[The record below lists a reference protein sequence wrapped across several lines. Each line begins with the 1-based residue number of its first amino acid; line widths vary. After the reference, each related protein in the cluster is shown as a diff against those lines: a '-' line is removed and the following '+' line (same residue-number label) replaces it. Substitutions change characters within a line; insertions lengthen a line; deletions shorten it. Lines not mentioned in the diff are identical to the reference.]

1 MSNQISCLSN
11 NANGLLSR
19 KKRIKMF
26 KYFKHKIGN
35 NGIVFLPETHSSAD
49 TYNEWRDDFKGRIFF
64 LHGTQ
69 GSCGVMIGFLG
80 SITFL
85 PKSIC
90 KDRNGRI
97 LIIEA
102 EIDDETF
109 ISINFFNSNTETEQV
124 NQLMI

>member
-1 MSNQISCLSN
+1 MSNKISCLSN
-11 NANGLLSR
+11 NANDLLSR

-26 KYFKHKIGN
+26 KYFKDKIGN
-35 NGIVFLPETHSSAD
+35 NGIDFFQETHSSED

-64 LHGTQ
+64 SHGTQ
-69 GSCGVMIGFLG
+69 SSCGVMIGFLG
-80 SITFL
+80 SITFS

-90 KDRNGRI
+90 KDKNDRI

-109 ISINFFNSNTETEQV
+109 ILINFYNSNTETE
-124 NQLMI
+124 